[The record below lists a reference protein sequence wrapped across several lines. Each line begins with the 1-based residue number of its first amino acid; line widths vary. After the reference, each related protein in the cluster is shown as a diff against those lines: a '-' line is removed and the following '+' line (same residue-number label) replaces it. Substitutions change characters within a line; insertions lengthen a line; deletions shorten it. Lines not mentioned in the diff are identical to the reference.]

1 MEKELKKIMS
11 QIFNVPIETIVPT
24 SSADTIESWDSLRH
38 LDLISE
44 LEYHFDLEFT
54 EKQMIEMTSF
64 ENVLKII
71 SK

>member
-1 MEKELKKIMS
+1 MEKKLKTIMS
-11 QIFNVPIETIVPT
+11 QIFNVPLETIVPT

-44 LEYHFDLEFT
+44 LEDHFDLEFT